1 MTLHKKVLEALAAAR
16 VPREMRESMSADD
29 ALRVLA
35 LLYTD
40 LLDEMKGLHF
50 DAEAAWIA
58 HHAYQNE
65 MRELF
70 EQEETDDPPS
80 E

>member
-40 LLDEMKGLHF
+40 LLDEMKGLHV
-50 DAEAAWIA
+50 DAGAAWIA